1 MRYTRT
7 GFMSGHVLN
16 PGYQQV
22 CFEHIGHSE
31 TVEVV
36 YDTRKLTTQRLLTEL
51 FPLHDFTQYRQAG

>member
-1 MRYTRT
+1 
-7 GFMSGHVLN
+7 MSGHVLN